1 MEAIIITDWDTDYS
15 QHLFIDGKL
24 ALSGDWYHDKIDA
37 LIEGYILGIESLKGP
52 IGTKSLDLDED
63 GTSRAL
69 YTEEDG
75 KEVLICKMVDDT
87 SVLAVLETDRSSVL
101 GLYSPEELEDAIT
114 MGVLR
119 PIED

>member
-1 MEAIIITDWDTDYS
+1 MEVIIISDWETDYS
-15 QHLFIDGKL
+15 QHLFINGKL
-24 ALSGDWYHDKIDA
+24 VLSGDWHHDKIDA

-52 IGTKSLDLDED
+52 ISTKSLDLDED
-63 GTSRAL
+63 GVRRAL

-87 SVLAVLETDRSSVL
+87 SVLAVLETDRTSVL